1 MSFSEKHVLLRSG
14 FQLRIRNEIPLTAMV
29 SVHFAQ
35 KATDGQKPPL
45 LLETR
50 TKERLGAQKSSP
62 SQGLMGRARQ
72 KNCGA

>member
-1 MSFSEKHVLLRSG
+1 MSFQKKHVLVRSG

-29 SVHFAQ
+29 SVHFKQ

-50 TKERLGAQKSSP
+50 TKERLGAQKP
-62 SQGLMGRARQ
+62 LQA
-72 KNCGA
+72 KV